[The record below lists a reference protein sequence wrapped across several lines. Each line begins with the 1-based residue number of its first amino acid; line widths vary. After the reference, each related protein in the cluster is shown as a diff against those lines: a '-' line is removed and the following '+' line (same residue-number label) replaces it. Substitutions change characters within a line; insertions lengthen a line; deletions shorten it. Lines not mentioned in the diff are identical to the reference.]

1 MEFRDESYSSDQRG
15 IKNFKKGAS
24 SPNSVEISFREQV
37 KGSQNVKSL
46 LEVPLN
52 MNTFDPF
59 KIPIKKISL
68 QNLVF
73 DENVFKITMKIDV
86 G

>member
-1 MEFRDESYSSDQRG
+1 MEFRDESYSSEQRG
-15 IKNFKKGAS
+15 IKSFKNGAS

-37 KGSQNVKSL
+37 KGSQKVQSL
-46 LEVPLN
+46 PELPF
-52 MNTFDPF
+52 NTNNFDPF